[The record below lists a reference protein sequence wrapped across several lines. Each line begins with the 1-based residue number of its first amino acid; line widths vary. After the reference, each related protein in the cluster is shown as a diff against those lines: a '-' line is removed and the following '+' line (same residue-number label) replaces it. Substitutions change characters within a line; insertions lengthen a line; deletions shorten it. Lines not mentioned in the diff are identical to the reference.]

1 MFKIEEIE
9 LKKIIILSFI
19 LFWGCHN
26 KNSSLKEPRPI
37 KRIALVIGNQDYI
50 ENALENPINDS
61 NGVKEKLEY
70 IGFDVTLKHN
80 LTLKGFYETLE
91 SLKKKI
97 EPNNTMLFFYFAGH
111 GNTLVKNSKQEYLMM
126 TDKDAKVLVSIYK
139 IYEFLDEIKTRY
151 NIVVI
156 DACREF
162 QANYTPI
169 NSKQNRAYIEASK
182 NARGNARATVR
193 DMVGKSVNEFV
204 VHDDNCTGSFPK
216 STIISYA
223 SANIAKD
230 WSRKDREH
238 SPYSVSLIEHLAD
251 EEIPINELFRRVRN
265 SVIKDTN
272 RTQVSME
279 RTNLEKNIW
288 LVPKKAQ
295 VAFSPPI

>member
-1 MFKIEEIE
+1 V
-9 LKKIIILSFI
+9 KKIIILPFL
-19 LFWGCHN
+19 LFLGCQN
-26 KNSSLKEPRPI
+26 KNSFLENKRPL
-37 KRIALVIGNQDYI
+37 KRIALVIGNQDYG
-50 ENALENPINDS
+50 ENALENPINDA
-61 NGVKEKLEY
+61 NGVKDTLEY

-80 LTLKGFYETLE
+80 LTLKEFYETLKTF
-91 SLKKKI
+91 KKKI

-139 IYEFLDEIKTRY
+139 IYEFLDEMKARY

-162 QANYTPI
+162 QANYIPS

-193 DMVGKSVNEFV
+193 DMVGKSLNEFV
-204 VHDDNCTGSFPK
+204 IHDDNCLGTFPK
-216 STIISYA
+216 STIISYS

-238 SPYSVSLIEHLAD
+238 SPYSVSLIEHLDD

>member
-1 MFKIEEIE
+1 M
-9 LKKIIILSFI
+9 KKIIVL
-19 LFWGCHN
+19 LFLLFLGCQH
-26 KNSSLKEPRPI
+26 KTSSLDEQRPL
-37 KRIALVIGNQDYI
+37 KRIAFVIGNQEYG
-50 ENALENPINDS
+50 ENALENPINDA
-61 NGVKEKLEY
+61 NGVKDTLEY

-80 LTLKGFYETLE
+80 LTLQGFYETLE
-91 SLKKKI
+91 TLKKKI
-97 EPNNTMLFFYFAGH
+97 EPNNTMFFFYFAGH

-126 TDKDAKVLVSIYK
+126 TDKNAKVLVSMYNV
-139 IYEFLDEIKTRY
+139 YAFLDEIKARY

-162 QANYTPI
+162 QSNYTPI
-169 NSKQNRAYIEASK
+169 NSRQNRAYIEASK
-182 NARGNARATVR
+182 NARGNVRATVR
-193 DMVGKSVNEFV
+193 DMIGKSVNEFV
-204 VHDDNCTGSFPK
+204 VHDDNCLGTFPK
-216 STIISYA
+216 STILSYS

-230 WSRKDREH
+230 WTKRDREH

-279 RTNLEKNIW
+279 RSNLEKNIW
-288 LVPKKAQ
+288 LVPKKAH